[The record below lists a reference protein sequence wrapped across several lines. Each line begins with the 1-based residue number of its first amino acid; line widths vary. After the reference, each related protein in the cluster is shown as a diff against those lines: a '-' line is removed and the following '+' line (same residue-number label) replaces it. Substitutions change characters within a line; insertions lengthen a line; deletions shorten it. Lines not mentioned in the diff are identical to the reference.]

1 MREHSEK
8 EKLIMNSK
16 QRVLAAIAHRSPD
29 RVPVDYWAVPEVT
42 EILLK
47 KFGIEKE
54 NDLLNR
60 LEVDLRYVKPSYIGS
75 EFKEQPDGSLHRKL
89 PDGTFVDIWGV
100 KRKKVNWGRGS
111 YLEVIES
118 PLRDANNVKEI
129 KNYTWPRVEAFD
141 YQSISRQCSKYKDLA
156 IILTGDR
163 LTTRASVFKLAMYLR
178 GMDKLLMDLAL
189 NPKLVEALVAKLLEF
204 HLEHNRRVFEA
215 AAKEIDIFMLGDDFG
230 AENGLLLSPPMFRR
244 FFKPPL
250 GCLIDLA
257 KKFNLKTMI
266 HSCGAVREIIP
277 DFIEMGL
284 DILNPIQIRAKG
296 MDPENLKREFGRDI
310 CFHGSIDVQKELP
323 FRTPDEIRKIVRS
336 RIKILGKSGG
346 FILAPSHNL
355 QPDIPVDN
363 IVTMYEAEREYT
375 KREPKT

>member
-1 MREHSEK
+1 
-8 EKLIMNSK
+8 MNS
-16 QRVLAAIAHRSPD
+16 QERVRAAIAHEQPD
-29 RVPVDYWAVPEVT
+29 KVPVDYWAVPEVDK
-42 EILLK
+42 ILLG
-47 KFGIEKE
+47 KFQLGNREE
-54 NDLLNR
+54 LLNK
-60 LEVDLRYVKPSYIGS
+60 LQVDFRYVKPVYAGS
-75 EFKEQPDGSLHRKL
+75 DFKEESDESLHREL
-89 PDGTFVDIWGV
+89 SDGTFVDIWGV

-118 PLRDANNVKEI
+118 PLREATNVREI
-129 KNYTWPRVEAFD
+129 ENHSWPSVEDFD

-178 GMDKLLMDLAL
+178 GMDKFLMDLVL
-189 NPKLVEALVAKLLEF
+189 SPKLVEALVGKLLEF
-204 HLEHNRRVFEA
+204 HLEHNRRIFQA

-230 AENGLLLSPPMFRR
+230 TENGLLLSPSTFRR
-244 FFKPPL
+244 FFKPAL
-250 GCLIDLA
+250 RCLIDLA

-266 HSCGAVREIIP
+266 HSCGGVREIIP

-284 DILNPIQIRAKG
+284 DILNPIQIPAQG
-296 MDPENLKREFGRDI
+296 MDPQELKEEFGKDI

-323 FRTPDEIRKIVRS
+323 FRTPEEIRKIVRS
-336 RIKILGKSGG
+336 RINILGEDGG

-363 IVTMYEAEREYT
+363 IVAMYEAKREYT
-375 KREPKT
+375 

>member
-1 MREHSEK
+1 
-8 EKLIMNSK
+8 MNS
-16 QRVLAAIAHRSPD
+16 QERVLTAMAHQEPD
-29 RVPVDYWAVPEVT
+29 KVPVDYWAVPEVN

-47 KFGIEKE
+47 KFGVEKE

-60 LEVDLRYVKPSYIGS
+60 LEVDLRYVKPSYTGS

-89 PDGTFVDIWGV
+89 RDEIFLDIWGV

-118 PLRDANNVKEI
+118 PLRDAGNVKEI
-129 KNYTWPRVEAFD
+129 EDNTWPRVEDFD

-178 GMDKLLMDLAL
+178 GMDKFLMDLVL
-189 NPKLVEALVAKLLEF
+189 SPRLVEALVATLLEF
-204 HLEHNRRVFEA
+204 HLEHNRRIFEA

-230 AENGLLLSPPMFRR
+230 SENGLLVSPPTFRK
-244 FFKPPL
+244 FFKPAL
-250 GCLIDLA
+250 QCLIDLA
-257 KKFNLKTMI
+257 KKFNLKTML
-266 HSCGAVREIIP
+266 HCCGGVRELIP

-284 DILNPIQIRAKG
+284 DILNPTQIWAKG
-296 MDPENLKREFGRDI
+296 MDPEDLKREFGKDI
-310 CFHGSIDVQKELP
+310 CFHGSIDIQKELP
-323 FRTPDEIRKIVRS
+323 FRTPDEIKKIVKS
-336 RIKILGKSGG
+336 RIKILGKNGG

-363 IVTMYEAEREYT
+363 IIAMYEAEREYS
-375 KREPKT
+375 

>member
-1 MREHSEK
+1 
-8 EKLIMNSK
+8 MNS
-16 QRVLAAIAHRSPD
+16 QERVLAAIAHQKPD
-29 RVPVDYWAVPEVT
+29 KVPVDYWAVPEVT

-60 LEVDLRYVKPSYIGS
+60 LEVDIRYVKPSYTGS

-89 PDGTFVDIWGV
+89 SDGTLVDIWGV
-100 KRKKVNWGRGS
+100 RRKKVNWGRGS

-118 PLRDANNVKEI
+118 PLRDADNVKQIE
-129 KNYTWPRVEAFD
+129 NYAWPKVEAFD
-141 YQSISRQCSKYKDLA
+141 YRSISRQCSRYKDLA

-178 GMDKLLMDLAL
+178 GMDKFLMDLVL
-189 NPKLVEALVAKLLEF
+189 NPNLVEALVAKLLKF
-204 HLEHNRRVFEA
+204 HLEHNRRIFQA
-215 AAKEIDIFMLGDDFG
+215 SATEIDIFMLGDDFG
-230 AENGLLLSPPMFRR
+230 SENGLLLSPSIFRR
-244 FFKPPL
+244 FFKPAL
-250 GCLIDLA
+250 RCLINLA
-257 KKFNLKTMI
+257 KKFNLKTML
-266 HSCGAVREIIP
+266 HCCGGVRELIP

-284 DILNPIQIRAKG
+284 DILNPIQIPAEG
-296 MDPENLKREFGRDI
+296 MDPEDLKREFGKDI

-336 RIKILGKSGG
+336 RIEILGKNGG

-355 QPDIPVDN
+355 QPDISVDN
-363 IVTMYEAEREYT
+363 VIAMYEAEREYT
-375 KREPKT
+375 

>member
-1 MREHSEK
+1 
-8 EKLIMNSK
+8 MNSQ
-16 QRVLAAIAHRSPD
+16 QRVICAIAHKNQD
-29 RVPVDYWAVPEVT
+29 KVPADYWAVSEVNQ
-42 EILLK
+42 ILLK
-47 KFGIEKE
+47 EFGLTEEGELLEKLMI
-54 NDLLNR
+54 DI
-60 LEVDLRYVKPSYIGS
+60 RYVKPSYIGS
-75 EFKEQPDGSLHRKL
+75 DFEEQPDGSLHRKL

-118 PLRDANNVKEI
+118 SLRDANNVKEI
-129 KNYTWPRVEAFD
+129 ENNTWPNVDAFD

-204 HLEHNRRVFEA
+204 HLEHNRRIFEA

-230 AENGLLLSPPMFRR
+230 SENGLLLSPSMFRR
-244 FFKPPL
+244 FFKPAL
-250 GCLIDLA
+250 RCLIDLA

-266 HSCGAVREIIP
+266 HSCGAVRELIP

-284 DILNPIQIRAKG
+284 DILNPIQIQAQG
-296 MDPENLKREFGRDI
+296 MDPEDLKREFGRDI

-323 FRTPDEIRKIVRS
+323 FRTPEEIRKIVRS
-336 RIKILGKSGG
+336 RINILGEDGG

-363 IVTMYEAEREYT
+363 IVAMYEAEREYT
-375 KREPKT
+375 

>member
-1 MREHSEK
+1 
-8 EKLIMNSK
+8 MNSK
-16 QRVLAAIAHRSPD
+16 ERVRAAIAHEEAD
-29 RVPVDYWAVPEVT
+29 RVAADYWAVPEVT

-60 LEVDLRYVKPSYIGS
+60 LEVDLRYVKPSYTGS
-75 EFKEQPDGSLHRKL
+75 DFKEQPDGSLHRKL
-89 PDGTFVDIWGV
+89 SDGTFLDIWGV
-100 KRKKVNWGRGS
+100 KRKKVNWGKGS

-118 PLRDANNVKEI
+118 PLRDTNNVKEI
-129 KNYTWPRVEAFD
+129 ESNTWPSVEDFD

-163 LTTRASVFKLAMYLR
+163 LTTRASVFKLGMYLR
-178 GMDKLLMDLAL
+178 GMDKFLMDLVL
-189 NPKLVEALVAKLLEF
+189 SPKLVEAVVAKLLEF
-204 HLEHNRRVFEA
+204 HLEHNRRIFQA

-230 AENGLLLSPPMFRR
+230 SENGPLISLPMFRR
-244 FFKPPL
+244 FFKPAL
-250 GCLIDLA
+250 RCLIDLA

-266 HSCGAVREIIP
+266 HSCGGVRELIP

-284 DILNPIQIRAKG
+284 DILNPIQIEAKG
-296 MDPENLKREFGRDI
+296 MDPQELKEEFGKDI

-323 FRTPDEIRKIVRS
+323 FRTPEEIRKIVRS
-336 RIKILGKSGG
+336 RINILGEDGG

-363 IVTMYEAEREYT
+363 IFAMYEAEREYT